1 MIIEIKLENGNIVR
15 KNTKHICAFGE
26 RESYFF
32 TDKLIFRKEHILSIN
47 YIGDGECQNSL

>member
-15 KNTKHICAFGE
+15 KNTKYVGAFGE

-32 TDKLIFRKEHILSIN
+32 IDKSIFRKEHILSID

>member
-1 MIIEIKLENGNIVR
+1 MVIEIKLENGNVVR
-15 KNTKHICAFGE
+15 KNTKYVGAFGE

-32 TDKLIFRKEHILSIN
+32 IDKSIFRKGHILSID